1 MRLLALLALLMLGA
15 PVQAAPP
22 PAVPTDYANGFEL
35 HSTVTA
41 PAYRVALDAAVYRQL
56 QRGDLADLAVFN
68 SAGQAVP
75 QALERPEETAS
86 LPAQRPLPFY
96 AIAQQGAQI
105 AGPLTLRVDAGGA
118 VVQMEA
124 PGGAPE
130 SDGNSAWI
138 IDAGEENTGIT
149 SLRLAWDGA
158 PEGFLRHARLET
170 GSELGAWQPLAEA
183 TLADL
188 EHAGKRLVQDTL
200 ALPASPA
207 RYLRLRL
214 DAGAAAGAGITL
226 RTVLALSESDSVNA
240 AEVLTPLTPV
250 PDAETGAWLLDTG
263 GPLPV
268 ERIRVRLPVDN
279 DMAEFEI
286 LSRASETGPWQ
297 PRGQVLAYRLQSGDA
312 LLEGGDAPVDLRRD
326 RYWRLQPV
334 GTQRSAA
341 AGEPRVEVGWTP
353 DQVVFLARGG
363 GPYTL
368 AAGSGARQTD
378 PQPLGTLWR
387 SLPGGATTIEA
398 ATLGQMRELGGATA
412 LEPAREPVPWQRYLM
427 WALLVGAVVAL
438 ALMAR
443 SLLRAQHT

>member
-1 MRLLALLALLMLGA
+1 MKRLALLALLTLGA
-15 PVQAAPP
+15 PAQAALP
-22 PAVPTDYANGFEL
+22 PATPTDYANGFEL
-35 HSTVTA
+35 HTAVTA

-105 AGPLTLRVDAGGA
+105 AGPLKLRVDAGGA

-124 PGGAPE
+124 PAGAAQ
-130 SDGNSAWI
+130 SDGSSAWI
-138 IDAGEENTGIT
+138 IDAGEESSGIT
-149 SLRLAWDGA
+149 ALRLAWDGA

-170 GSELGAWQPLAEA
+170 GSELGAWQPLAAA

-200 ALPASPA
+200 TLPASPA

-214 DAGAAAGAGITL
+214 DAGTGITL
-226 RTVLALSESDSVNA
+226 RTVLALSGSNDANA
-240 AEVLTPLTPV
+240 SKVLTPLTPA
-250 PDAETGAWLLDTG
+250 PDADTGAWLLDTG

-268 ERIRVRLPVDN
+268 ERVRVRLPVDN
-279 DMAEFEI
+279 DMAEFDI
-286 LSRASETGPWQ
+286 LSRDSTTGPWQ
-297 PRGQVLAYRLQSGDA
+297 PRGTVLAYRLKSGDA
-312 LLEGGDAPVDLRRD
+312 LLEGGEAAVDLRRD

-334 GTQRSAA
+334 GTQRSSA

-368 AAGSGARQTD
+368 ATGSGTRQTE

-398 ATLGQMRELGGATA
+398 ATLGAMRELGGATA
-412 LEPAREPVPWQRYLM
+412 LAPAHAPVPWQRYLM
-427 WALLVGAVVAL
+427 WALLIGAVVAL

-443 SLLRAQHT
+443 SLMRGQQG

>member
-22 PAVPTDYANGFEL
+22 PATPTEYANGFEL
-35 HSTVTA
+35 HTSVTA
-41 PAYRVALDAAVYRQL
+41 PAYRVALDAAVYRNL

-105 AGPLTLRVDAGGA
+105 AGPLKLRVDAGGT

-124 PGGAPE
+124 PAGEPE
-130 SDGNSAWI
+130 PDGNSAWI

-149 SLRLAWDGA
+149 ALRLAWDGA

-170 GSELGAWQPLAEA
+170 GSELGAWRPLAEA

-188 EHAGKRLVQDTL
+188 DHAGKRLVQDTL

-214 DAGAAAGAGITL
+214 DTGTGITL

-240 AEVLTPLTPV
+240 TEVLTPLTPV
-250 PDAETGAWLLDTG
+250 HDAETSAWLLDTG

-268 ERIRVRLPVDN
+268 ERIRVRLPTDN

-286 LSRASETGPWQ
+286 LSRDTAAGPWQ
-297 PRGQVLAYRLQSGDA
+297 PRGRVLAYRVKNGDA
-312 LLEGGDAPVDLRRD
+312 LLEGGDAAVDLRRD
-326 RYWRLQPV
+326 RYWRLQPT
-334 GTQRSAA
+334 GTQRSAP
-341 AGEPRVEVGWTP
+341 AGDPRVEVGWTP

-398 ATLGQMRELGGATA
+398 ATLGTMRELGGATA
-412 LEPAREPVPWQRYLM
+412 LEPALAAIPWQRYLM
-427 WALLVGAVVAL
+427 WALLMAAVAAL

-443 SLLRAQHT
+443 TLLRAQRT